1 MRVIIYVE
9 GASDKTALEAL
20 LTPLIAAKS
29 QQGISIEFFPVKG
42 SDNARGG
49 DAKKDLLTKIP
60 IKAVNILKNNSR
72 AIVIILPDLYPK
84 NKGFTHETVQELEQG
99 IMNQFAQA
107 LRNKGINDERIKE
120 RFRVFCLKYE
130 LEALILAAESEL
142 ANRLEVD
149 SLTVTWKI
157 PVEDQNHDVPPSRV
171 VEQLFRDNGKT
182 YKKTVD
188 APLILGNISCQ
199 TIVERCPQC
208 FQPFVQFIEQVS
220 NSAKP

>member
-9 GASDKTALEAL
+9 GASDKAALEVL

-29 QQGISIEFFPVKG
+29 QQGIGIEFFPVKG

-49 DAKKDLLTKIP
+49 DAKKDLLTKVP
-60 IKAVNILKNNSR
+60 IKAVNILKNDPS
-72 AIVIILPDLYPK
+72 AIVIALPDLYPK
-84 NKGFTHETVQELEQG
+84 NKGFPHETVPELERG
-99 IMNQFAQA
+99 IMNQFAQG
-107 LRNKGINDERIKE
+107 LRNKGIDDERIKE

-149 SLTVTWKI
+149 TLEVTWKI
-157 PVEDQNHDVPPSRV
+157 PVEDQNHDLPPSRV
-171 VEQLFRDNGKT
+171 VEQLFRDNGKI

-188 APLILGNISCQ
+188 APLILENIDYQ

-208 FQPFVQFIEQVS
+208 FQPFVKFIEQL
-220 NSAKP
+220 

>member
-9 GASDKTALEAL
+9 GASDKAALEVL

-29 QQGISIEFFPVKG
+29 QQGIGIEFFPVKG

-49 DAKKDLLTKIP
+49 DAKKDLLTKVP
-60 IKAVNILKNNSR
+60 IKAVNILKNDPS
-72 AIVIILPDLYPK
+72 AIVIALPDLYPK
-84 NKGFTHETVQELEQG
+84 NKGFPHETVQELERG

-107 LRNKGINDERIKE
+107 LRNKGIDDERIKE

-149 SLTVTWKI
+149 TLEVTWKI
-157 PVEDQNHDVPPSRV
+157 PVEDQNHNVPPSKV
-171 VEQLFRDNGKT
+171 LDQLFRDNGKI

-188 APLILGNISCQ
+188 APLILENIDYQ
-199 TIVERCPQC
+199 TLVERCPQC
-208 FQPFVQFIEQVS
+208 FQPFVKFIEQL
-220 NSAKP
+220 